1 MATVVQTRFNTDLNA
16 TAVDEAD
23 RTRPM
28 TAQETEWKQRI
39 NEQLLTVLDLSLIDT
54 IETDK
59 ARKEI
64 REIVERLLTEESA
77 PLSRKQRQLIV
88 ERIEDEVMGL
98 GPLEPLL
105 ADHTISDI
113 LVNGFDTIYIE
124 RRGKLELTNARF
136 TDNAHLF
143 NTIDRIVSAVGRR
156 IDESSPMVDAR
167 LADGSRVNAI
177 IPPLAIDGAMLSI
190 RRFGVELLSMDK
202 LIELGTVTE
211 EIAQVLSAIVRAR
224 LNVVVSGGTGS
235 GKTTMLNILSGYIP
249 EDERIVT
256 IEDSAELQLQQH
268 HVVRLETRPPN
279 IETKGEVT
287 SRDLVRNSLRMRP
300 ERIIVGEVRGGE
312 ALDMLQA
319 MNTGHDGSITTI
331 HANSPRDALGRIE
344 NMVSMTGI
352 AFPINALRS
361 QIASAIDIVLQIAR
375 LEDGKRKLVSVQEI
389 NGMEGDVITMS
400 ELFAFQRE
408 GIDEDKN
415 VIGKLQATGIIPA
428 FHKDLAQRGIDLPIE
443 VFEPDWSQM
452 EKRNNE

>member
-1 MATVVQTRFNTDLNA
+1 MATVLKTGFNKERGNA
-16 TAVDEAD
+16 AIDEAD
-23 RTRPM
+23 RTRPL

-39 NEQLLTVLDLSLIDT
+39 NERLLTVLDLSLIDT
-54 IETDK
+54 VESDK

-64 REIVERLLTEESA
+64 REISERLMTEESA

-105 ADHTISDI
+105 ADQTISDI

-124 RRGKLELTNARF
+124 RRGKLERTNAQF
-136 TDNAHLF
+136 TNHAHLL

-156 IDESSPMVDAR
+156 VDESSPMVDAR

-177 IPPLAIDGAMLSI
+177 IPPLAIDGAVLSI
-190 RRFGVELLSMDK
+190 RRFGVELLSMDN
-202 LIELGTVTE
+202 LVELQTLTTE
-211 EIAQVLSAIVRAR
+211 VAQVLHAIVKAR
-224 LNVVVSGGTGS
+224 LNIVVSGGTGS
-235 GKTTMLNILSGYIP
+235 GKTTMLNILSSYIP

-256 IEDSAELQLQQH
+256 IEDSAELQLRQP

-279 IETKGEVT
+279 IESKGEVT
-287 SRDLVRNSLRMRP
+287 ARDLVKNSLRMRP
-300 ERIIVGEVRGGE
+300 ERIIVGEVRGSE

-331 HANSPRDALGRIE
+331 HANTPRDSLGRIE
-344 NMVSMTGI
+344 NMVSMAGI
-352 AFPINALRS
+352 SFHMNALRT

-389 NGMEGDVITMS
+389 NGMEGDIITMT
-400 ELFAFQRE
+400 ELFTFRRE
-408 GIDEDKN
+408 GIDEDGN
-415 VIGKLQATGIIPA
+415 VAGKLRATGIIPA
-428 FHKDLAQRGIDLPIE
+428 FHKNLSHRGIELPIE
-443 VFEPDWSQM
+443 VFDPDWS
-452 EKRNNE
+452 EVENKK